1 MIKKVLIVD
10 DNSTNLYMLE
20 TLLKGYGFEV
30 TSAENGKDALN
41 KARLNPPD
49 LIVTDILMPVMD
61 GYALCREWKSDDTL
75 KHIPLV
81 FYTATYIE
89 SKDEEF
95 ALSLGADLFIIKP
108 QEPDIFMN
116 MLKDVLE
123 EKYTA
128 RQAVTKP
135 LGEEMESFRRHN
147 EILFKKLE
155 KKMSDLEIANQKL
168 RISEE
173 KYRLSFQNATDVIY
187 TIDNDLNVL
196 NVSPS
201 VERILGYKPQDF
213 IGRPV
218 SDLGYILTP
227 ESFEQMIG
235 DIGLILKGE
244 VIPATIYRF
253 ITKDGTIKYGEVSG
267 SPITREGKII
277 GIISVARDIT
287 ERKQAEE
294 NVTKSEKKYRELY
307 DFLPIP
313 VYEMDLEANI
323 ISANRAIYETFRG
336 AEEDLKKGFK
346 IWQILS
352 PEDIDKSNKNVQRLL
367 KGQQIEGTEYTLMRL
382 DGSVFPAIVISSV
395 IYSDGKPVGLR
406 GAIIDITERK
416 RAEEALRFSN
426 VILSTQQETTHDGI
440 LVVDPEGKIISY
452 NQRFTDMWG
461 IPSYVLETQ
470 SDELAIQSILGKL
483 ADPKQFLAEVRR
495 LYDNI
500 NATSDDEIP
509 LVDGRLFDRHSAPMI
524 GKDGKHYGRVWYFRD
539 ITERKRAEDS
549 LRKSEARFRS
559 YFELPLVGIAITS
572 PEKGWLEVNDRLS
585 DILGYSIQELKDMN
599 WSELT
604 HPDDLDADVR
614 QFNRILAGEIDSY
627 VMDKRFI
634 RKNGDVIW
642 TNLAAGCV
650 RKRDGAVDYFVA
662 VLEDITA
669 RKESVERIRRAL
681 GATVS
686 AIAVTVET
694 RDPYTAGHQRRVSDL
709 ARAIATEMNLPTDKI
724 DGIRTAA
731 VIHDIGK
738 ISVPAEILTKPT
750 KLTDLE
756 FGIIK
761 THAQSGY
768 DILKDI
774 EFPWPIARMVLEH
787 HERMNGS
794 GYPNR
799 LLAEETL
806 LESRILSV
814 ADVVESM
821 ASHRPY
827 RASLGI
833 DAALK
838 EIEKNKG
845 TLFDANVVDACL
857 RIFRENRYQLKQT

>member
-1 MIKKVLIVD
+1 
-10 DNSTNLYMLE
+10 
-20 TLLKGYGFEV
+20 
-30 TSAENGKDALN
+30 
-41 KARLNPPD
+41 
-49 LIVTDILMPVMD
+49 VMD

-81 FYTATYIE
+81 FYTATYTE
-89 SKDEEF
+89 PKDEEF
-95 ALSLGADLFIIKP
+95 ALSLGADRFIIKP
-108 QEPDIFMN
+108 QEPNIFMN

-173 KYRLSFQNATDVIY
+173 MYRLSFENATDVIY
-187 TIDNDLNVL
+187 TIDADLHVL
-196 NVSPS
+196 TVSPS

-218 SDLGYILTP
+218 SALGYIRTP
-227 ESFEQMIG
+227 ESFEEIIG

-244 VIPATIYRF
+244 VIPATIYQF
-253 ITKDGTIKYGEVSG
+253 IAKDGTIKYGEVSG
-267 SPITREGKII
+267 SPLMREGKIM

-287 ERKQAEE
+287 ERKRAEE
-294 NVTKSEKKYRELY
+294 KVTKSEKKYRELY

-323 ISANRAIYETFRG
+323 TSANRAIYEIFGGT
-336 AEEDLKKGFK
+336 EEDLKKGFK
-346 IWQILS
+346 VWQILS
-352 PEDIDKSNKNVQRLL
+352 PEDMVKSSKNIQKLL
-367 KGQQIEGTEYTLMRL
+367 KGEQIDGTEYTLMRL

-416 RAEEALRFSN
+416 KAEEEQRRMNVFLDSILENIPDMIFVKDARDLRLIRFNRAGEDLLGYSRN
-426 VILSTQQETTHDGI
+426 DLLGKNDYDFFPKEQADSFTGRDRDVLYGKK
-440 LVVDPEGKIISY
+440 VVDIPEEPIQTSTKGERILHTKKVPILNVNGEPEYLLGIS
-452 NQRFTDMWG
+452 
-461 IPSYVLETQ
+461 E
-470 SDELAIQSILGKL
+470 
-483 ADPKQFLAEVRR
+483 
-495 LYDNI
+495 
-500 NATSDDEIP
+500 
-509 LVDGRLFDRHSAPMI
+509 
-524 GKDGKHYGRVWYFRD
+524 D
-539 ITERKRAEDS
+539 ITDRKRAEDS

-585 DILGYSIQELKDMN
+585 DILGYSIQELKDIN

-604 HPDDLDADVR
+604 HPEDLDADVE
-614 QFNRILAGEIDSY
+614 QFNRVLAGEINSY
-627 VMDKRFI
+627 TMDKRFI

-642 TNLAAGCV
+642 TSLAAGCV
-650 RKRDGAVDYFVA
+650 RKRDGTVDYFV
-662 VLEDITA
+662 VILEDITA
-669 RKESVERIRRAL
+669 RKESLVRTRRTL
-681 GATVS
+681 GATVH
-686 AIAVTVET
+686 AIAVAVET
-694 RDPYTAGHQRRVSDL
+694 RDPYTAGHQRRVADL
-709 ARAIATEMNLPTDKI
+709 ARAIATEMNLPAGQI
-724 DGIRTAA
+724 EGIQMAGI
-731 VIHDIGK
+731 IHDLGK
-738 ISVPAEILTKPT
+738 LSVPADILSKPT

-787 HERMNGS
+787 HERMDGS
-794 GYPNR
+794 GYPNG
-799 LLAEETL
+799 LTAKETL

-814 ADVVESM
+814 ADVLEAM

-827 RASLGI
+827 RPSLGL
-833 DAALK
+833 DAALQ
-838 EIEKNKG
+838 EIEKNRG
-845 TLFDANVVDACL
+845 TFYDTDAVDACL
-857 RIFRENRYQLKQT
+857 KLFREKGYQLQ